1 MDNGPVS
8 PFIAEHRRNSVLK
21 TSRTDSPKA
30 DELLQ
35 KILAVQMHGLGAT
48 QDQIAR
54 VVGKQKLWVNALLK
68 GVPRR
73 PT

>member
-1 MDNGPVS
+1 VP
-8 PFIAEHRRNSVLK
+8 K
-21 TSRTDSPKA
+21 TSKTASSKSE
-30 DELLQ
+30 ELLQ

-54 VVGKQKLWVNALLK
+54 IVGKQKLWVNALLK

-73 PT
+73 AT

>member
-1 MDNGPVS
+1 MP
-8 PFIAEHRRNSVLK
+8 K
-21 TSRTDSPKA
+21 TSKTASSKSE
-30 DELLQ
+30 ELLQ

-54 VVGKQKLWVNALLK
+54 IVGKQKLWVNALLK

-73 PT
+73 AT